1 MCQSQSDLFI
11 YWATSSD
18 TFIWSF
24 GWNSSLLW
32 EEQYMVDLIFQSS
45 QKPKLLHSSEH
56 SLMGLLLVLI
66 SSVTG
71 MDIADLLWFVEW
83 WQVLFL
89 TVQLLYHKVFFHTGI
104 NHSRFFFFF
113 FLSTKVSVQRKER
126 EKEKDNKEHKIRR
139 TEHWST
145 SKKQKIRQRTT
156 LWRHPLFP
164 SFHSFSVWLL

>member
-1 MCQSQSDLFI
+1 MPKS
-11 YWATSSD
+11 
-18 TFIWSF
+18 IWSF
-24 GWNSSLLW
+24 HLLSNILRHIYMELRLKFISPLGGAIHGWPHLSVITKTEAITLFWTQSDGFVACPYIQCYWNGYIWLTLVCW
-32 EEQYMVDLIFQSS
+32 MVT
-45 QKPKLLHSSEH
+45 
-56 SLMGLLLVLI
+56 
-66 SSVTG
+66 SSVSYCPTALSQG
-71 MDIADLLWFVEW
+71 
-83 WQVLFL
+83 FL
-89 TVQLLYHKVFFHTGI
+89 SYRNQPLKV
-104 NHSRFFFFF
+104 FFFF